1 MKLRNFHHCQLFQ
14 KNKDS
19 FFLGRVFFL
28 MIWILLFGWTEK
40 GNTQKVTVSNDINI
54 RENFAYDI
62 FPDVK
67 GNILFFHDRG
77 QKHLFEIFDS
87 ELKYRSSKEIELPA
101 KNTKIVSVLKAD
113 TVINIFYQWKKDNIF
128 YIGTCHYDEYG
139 SPLDTIRP
147 FYIQESLTSPSVR
160 FVASKD
166 KKLVVF
172 FWIES
177 KNLHY
182 IVLSNNTSKDIIT
195 TGKVE
200 SKEFN
205 FRSDFL
211 SIVLSGDGKIF
222 LIGQKER
229 TWGKSSDEKIMVLK
243 INGNQYGL
251 VHVFSKD
258 FEISQISGEYDDLN
272 QKLSLAGLLS
282 KNGGESAIGYFVHS
296 LSDNQN
302 FGDAEVHSQLFSIE
316 FMNEVYGKKNT
327 KIKSISDVFLS
338 HHVLRNDGGTLLIL
352 EIRKE
357 YLRRAGSLA
366 MGRFGDVYSG
376 RGLIDYYNEDMIVI
390 NNHADGSEFWKKVL
404 YKKQFSQDDNAIYSS
419 YFLYTTPSRI
429 KLVYNDE
436 IKTNNT
442 VSEYVL
448 DPMGN
453 FERKSVLSTQYQNLK
468 LRFRDAIQISPDEII
483 IPSESTNKINLV
495 KINYLSSEQ

>member
-1 MKLRNFHHCQLFQ
+1 MKLNRNIIFFIWVLFFGCYEPGNAQ
-14 KNKDS
+14 K
-19 FFLGRVFFL
+19 
-28 MIWILLFGWTEK
+28 I
-40 GNTQKVTVSNDINI
+40 TVSNDINI
-54 RENFAYDI
+54 RTNYAYDI

-77 QKHLFEIFDS
+77 QEHFFEIFDS
-87 ELKYRSSKEIELPA
+87 ELKLKTTRDIELPA
-101 KNTKIVSVLKAD
+101 KNAKIVSMQKAD
-113 TVINIFYQWKKDNIF
+113 TIINIFYQWKEENTF
-128 YIGTCHYDEYG
+128 YIGACEYDEYG
-139 SPLDTIRP
+139 RALDTIRP
-147 FYIQESLTSPSVR
+147 FYIQESITSPSVR

-166 KKLVVF
+166 KKLMMF

-177 KNLHY
+177 RNFHY
-182 IVLSNNTSKDIIT
+182 IVLSNDFSKNIIG

-205 FRSDFL
+205 FRSDFVSL
-211 SIVLSGDGKIF
+211 VLSADGKIF
-222 LIGQKER
+222 LLGQKESS
-229 TWGKSSDEKIMVLK
+229 WGKNSDEKIMVLK
-243 INGNQYGL
+243 IDGNQYGL
-251 VHVFSKD
+251 VNVFSKEY
-258 FEISQISGEYDDLN
+258 EISQISAEYDEIN
-272 QKLSLAGLLS
+272 HKLSLAGLLS
-282 KNGGESAIGYFVHS
+282 KNGGESAIGYFIHNIPE
-296 LSDNQN
+296 NQN
-302 FGDAEVHSQLFSIE
+302 LGEIEVHPQLFSVE
-316 FMNEVYGKKNT
+316 FMNEVIGKKNT
-327 KIKSISDVFLS
+327 KIKSIADVFLS

-357 YLRRAGSLA
+357 FLRRAGSLA

-390 NNHADGSEFWKKVL
+390 NTHPDGSEFWKKVL

-448 DPMGN
+448 DPLGN

-468 LRFRDAIQISPDEII
+468 LRFRDAIQISPNEII

-495 KINYLSSEQ
+495 KIEYITAEQ